1 LNGDPL
7 TAERQRLRDLAVV
20 ALFACLIFIPFYGM
34 PYHIDEPIF
43 LRFAEAINAF
53 PSRPFNAA
61 LRGNSSLALWQVND
75 GCPLSFDLLA
85 LALKATGGG
94 EWFMRLFFLP
104 LDLIAA
110 IGLYLLAGR
119 FIKRPLWPTLIVMA
133 TPAYFL
139 DMGHLMGEKFAAAF
153 GFIGLYAL
161 VKGIDEERPLWFW
174 LSALL
179 ISATI
184 LAKVSICFLL
194 LPCLAYC
201 AARGLSMRRIAAYL
215 AVVSVLPLGY
225 LVYYTAA
232 YGSMI
237 PFIVYSS
244 KHSAVL
250 NAGYRAAKIRA
261 FLAFIG
267 GCGVVTAFWP
277 FAAGAPRRREL
288 CALIGAMLILYS
300 PLFDYGRPVRPFDR
314 VLGAALAAGALWG
327 LWNLFKA
334 RQSRAWSLWTAWI
347 LGGSVVML
355 GLWMMSARMILFLLP
370 PLIFASAEALELR
383 WESSRLSR
391 FYALS
396 LALAL
401 MVSVPLALVDYHY
414 ASVQRDVAQ
423 LVKTDYS
430 RPGRRLWVTGSWGF
444 QYYMEEIGARDIDVA
459 QGSWSQVRPGDAAV
473 VSWVNSG
480 AEPAPRSLRAKYAV
494 LAIEDPIPL
503 RLFGRRDLGIQAGF
517 YSSGWGFLPY
527 TLSRL
532 PLDRFLIIEVLKTAA
547 ARPPSP

>member
-1 LNGDPL
+1 LPPD
-7 TAERQRLRDLAVV
+7 RLRRRDLAIV

-43 LRFAEAINAF
+43 LRFAQAINAF
-53 PSRPFNAA
+53 PSRPFNAP

-75 GCPLSFDLLA
+75 GCPLSFDLIA
-85 LALKATGGG
+85 LALKATGGA
-94 EWFMRLFFLP
+94 ERLMRLFFLP

-110 IGLYLLAGR
+110 IGLYLIAGR
-119 FIKRPLWPTLIVMA
+119 FLKRPLWPTLVVMA

-139 DMGHLMGEKFAAAF
+139 NMGHLMGEKFAAAF
-153 GFIGLYAL
+153 GFIGLYTL
-161 VKGIDEERPLWFW
+161 IVGIDEDKPLWFW

-201 AARGLSMRRIAAYL
+201 AARGLSTRRIAAYL
-215 AVVSVLPLGY
+215 AVVSVFPLGY

-250 NAGYRAAKIRA
+250 NPGYRIAKIRS

-267 GCGVVTAFWP
+267 GCGIVTAFWP
-277 FAAGAPRRREL
+277 FAASPPRRREL
-288 CALIGAMLILYS
+288 GALAAAALVLYC
-300 PLFDYGRPVRPFDR
+300 PLFDYGRPVRLLDR
-314 VLGAALAAGALWG
+314 ALGAALAAGALWG
-327 LWNLFKA
+327 LWNLLKA
-334 RQSRAWSLWTAWI
+334 RQSRAWSLWTGWI
-347 LGGSVVML
+347 LGGAVVML

-370 PLIFASAEALELR
+370 PLIFAAAEALEPR
-383 WESSRLSR
+383 WEPARLAR

-396 LALAL
+396 LALVL
-401 MVSVPLALVDYHY
+401 VVSVPLALVDYHY
-414 ASVQRDVAQ
+414 ACVQRDVAA
-423 LVKTDYS
+423 LVKTDYAK
-430 RPGRRLWVTGSWGF
+430 PGRRIWTTGSWGF
-444 QYYMEEIGARDIDVA
+444 QYYMEEIGARDIDFA
-459 QGSWSQVRPGDAAV
+459 AGSWSQVRPGDVAV

-494 LAIEDPIPL
+494 LAIKEPIPL

-527 TLSRL
+527 TFSAL
-532 PLDRFLIIEVLKTAA
+532 PLDRFLIIEVPKTAA
-547 ARPPSP
+547 EQPRAL